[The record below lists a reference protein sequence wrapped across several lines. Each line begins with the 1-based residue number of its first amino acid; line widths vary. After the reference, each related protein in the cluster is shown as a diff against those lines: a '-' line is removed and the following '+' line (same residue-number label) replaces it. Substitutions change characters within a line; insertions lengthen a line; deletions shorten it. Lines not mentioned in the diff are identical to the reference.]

1 MDDRGNLNSRERA
14 LRPGESL
21 SFSVLGD
28 YIALTKPRLL
38 FIVLMSTLIG
48 YLLPEGSTIN
58 FTLFQLIFGTALT
71 GAGAHVLNQWQERF
85 HDARMRRTK
94 QRPLPSGRL
103 EAEEALVF
111 GVILS
116 LLGISFL
123 WITVNFVTALLGVM
137 TLGSYILVYTPLKR
151 ISWMNTWVGAVSGA
165 LPPLMGWTA
174 QQGQL
179 DWTCLPIFL
188 VLYFWQLPHFF
199 AISWMYRDDYRL
211 GGFKM
216 LSLDD
221 NEGSRTALQM
231 LINGLFLLISSL
243 SFYFVEQGGVF
254 FIAVAIASGIGFLST
269 IIRFMKERSVER
281 ARMVFLVSIVYLPV
295 LCTVLVIDRVFII

>member
-1 MDDRGNLNSRERA
+1 MIEEILLNSRERA
-14 LRPGESL
+14 LRFGESI

-28 YIALTKPRLL
+28 YIELTKPRLL

-48 YLLPEGSTIN
+48 YLLPEGSIIN

-123 WITVNFVTALLGVM
+123 WFTVNFVTALLGVM

-151 ISWMNTWVGAVSGA
+151 ISWMNTWVGAVTGA
-165 LPPLMGWTA
+165 LPPLMGWAA
-174 QQGQL
+174 QQGQI
-179 DWTCLPIFL
+179 DWACLPIFL
-188 VLYFWQLPHFF
+188 LLYFWQLPHFF
-199 AISWMYRDDYRL
+199 AIAWMYRDDYRL

-216 LSLDD
+216 ISLDD
-221 NEGSRTALQM
+221 QEGSRTALQM

-254 FIAVAIASGIGFLST
+254 FIAVAIVSGIGFLTT

-281 ARMVFLVSIVYLPV
+281 ARMVFLVSIVYLPI
-295 LCTVLVIDRVFII
+295 LCTVLVLDRVFII